1 MNGVLDRLLEDLES
15 AFLKEFPDYIVKIAQ
30 VKKWF
35 YVLVRKPRREILGRD
50 KNVLFK
56 KVEEISR
63 NIYHNYARN
72 CSTLFVFFPYF
83 KLVKI
88 YGNYHCHCLVM
99 RKEYTVT

>member
-72 CSTLFVFFPYF
+72 CSRLHYSFFF
-83 KLVKI
+83 HILNWLKSTAIIIV
-88 YGNYHCHCLVM
+88 
-99 RKEYTVT
+99 TV

>member
-15 AFLKEFPDYIVKIAQ
+15 AFLKEFPNYIVKIAQ
-30 VKKWF
+30 VKKSF